1 MSRSVFYNQACG
13 RRFPVSLLALEYYA
27 VETQKCESEDE
38 LFDVFMK
45 VVVDFCGVSSPNDED
60 LNYFVERLNT
70 IRTETERSAPLSD
83 KAPRKSFGTS
93 YDSYLQ
99 RLTLDSTVLRMVGY
113 DVNAAHRIYCEMDRD
128 DAMKL
133 IGDYVTG
140 LMEEGLLQLEASMY
154 GFGGKYK
161 DDKGG
166 PGQTDGQT
174 KTHDLTTDEGK
185 AALRRLGF

>member
-1 MSRSVFYNQACG
+1 MSRSVFYNQVCG

-27 VETQKCESEDE
+27 VETQKCDSDDE

-45 VVVDFCGVSSPNDED
+45 VVVELCGVTSPTDED
-60 LNYFVERLNT
+60 LTYFVERLEKV
-70 IRTETERSAPLSD
+70 RTEVNPESKPPA
-83 KAPRKSFGTS
+83 KPRKSFGTS
-93 YDSYLQ
+93 YDQYLQ
-99 RLTLDSTVLRMVGY
+99 RLTLDSTILRMVNY
-113 DVNAAHRIYCEMDRD
+113 DVDSAKRIYCEMDRD

-133 IGDYVTG
+133 VGDYVTG

-166 PGQTDGQT
+166 RNGPS

-185 AALRRLGF
+185 AALKRLGF